1 MNDVIIPEG
10 PLRAMGAALLAAT
23 GVPAETAN
31 LVADSLVAANLRAVD
46 SHGVQLLGF
55 YIDQIRASNFD
66 VHARG
71 RVASE
76 IGGSMTYD
84 AENGIGQLTAS
95 ICSDHAARLAQQ
107 HGIGIVTARECN
119 HFGAAAYWAQR
130 IAKHGLLSLVVCNAS
145 PLVAPWQGKEA
156 RFGTNPI
163 CVAVPGPNTWLLDM
177 ATTTVAMGKIYKASL
192 SGVEDIPAGW
202 GMDSEGVPTT
212 KTADVM
218 QGGLLMPLGGYKGSG
233 LALLVEILCAV
244 LSGGAMSSEVGGLRL
259 QGRPMRVSHFFMGID
274 IERFMPVPVFV
285 ERMQSLIDLVK
296 QSAPAK
302 GYDEVLVAGEPE
314 WRAEEL
320 RRKNGIPLSAGVWR
334 HLCEAADSLGV
345 PIPPVGGL
353 DTTIVPT

>member
-1 MNDVIIPEG
+1 MNDVIIQEA
-10 PLRAMGAALLAAT
+10 PLREMGSALLAAT
-23 GVPAETAN
+23 GVPRDTAD
-31 LVADSLVAANLRAVD
+31 LVAHSLVAANLRAVD

-66 VHARG
+66 IHTSG

-95 ICSDHAARLAQQ
+95 ICADHAARLAKL
-107 HGIGIVTARECN
+107 HGVGIVTARECN

-130 IAKHGLLSLVVCNAS
+130 ISAKGLLSLVVCNAS
-145 PLVAPWQGKEA
+145 PLVPPWQGKQT

-163 CVAVPGPNTWLLDM
+163 CVSVPGPNTWLLDM

-202 GMDSEGVPTT
+202 GMNSEGVPTT

-218 QGGLLMPLGGYKGSG
+218 EGGLLMPLGGYKGSG
-233 LALLVEILCAV
+233 LAFLVEILCAV
-244 LSGGAMSSEVGGLRL
+244 LSGGAMSTEVGGLRM
-259 QGRPMRVSHFFMGID
+259 QGRPMRVSHCFIAID
-274 IERFMPVPVFV
+274 IERFMPVPQFI
-285 ERMQSLIDLVK
+285 ERIQSLVGIVK
-296 QSAPAK
+296 GAAPAK

-314 WRAEEL
+314 WRAEEQ
-320 RRKNGIPLSAGVWR
+320 RRKEGIPLSAGVWQ
-334 HLCEAADSLGV
+334 HLCDAARSLGV
-345 PIPPVGGL
+345 EAPQL
-353 DTTIVPT
+353 